1 MDDVVALLRLDPKWE
16 PALVKLRAL
25 KESHGAYA
33 AAAAADYARVYA
45 GCRGAMIVDV
55 VGSRQR
61 KYETRVKKMV
71 ADWKSANEDHT
82 IARLSERRLEAAQ
95 FGISEAEVETIA
107 TVAQHFRDFSL
118 SEGIT
123 DPADEDR
130 LCRVWADRV
139 ESVDHAPSLDPVVGS
154 VRGIGMALWSY
165 MRMRSGAN
173 AIKID
178 VRVKRALRELG
189 FPVPDDDHA
198 ALMIAKAAAQ
208 EVDLP
213 LLVLDQLLWAMG
225 NFDSA
230 KAVTTD
236 WPA

>member
-1 MDDVVALLRLDPKWE
+1 
-16 PALVKLRAL
+16 
-25 KESHGAYA
+25 
-33 AAAAADYARVYA
+33 
-45 GCRGAMIVDV
+45 
-55 VGSRQR
+55 
-61 KYETRVKKMV
+61 
-71 ADWKSANEDHT
+71 
-82 IARLSERRLEAAQ
+82 
-95 FGISEAEVETIA
+95 
-107 TVAQHFRDFSL
+107 
-118 SEGIT
+118 
-123 DPADEDR
+123 
-130 LCRVWADRV
+130 
-139 ESVDHAPSLDPVVGS
+139 
-154 VRGIGMALWSY
+154 MALWSY

-178 VRVKRALRELG
+178 VRVKRALRELE

-198 ALMIAKAAAQ
+198 ALMIAKSAAQ